1 MCNILIENQLKK
13 EIDKLKESI
22 KCKDKKIKDYDSKIN
37 TLTDCLDECKKQFA
51 TLECSLELEKAT
63 KLELDKQLETFK

>member
-1 MCNILIENQLKK
+1 M
-13 EIDKLKESI
+13 
-22 KCKDKKIKDYDSKIN
+22 N
-37 TLTDCLDECKKQFA
+37 TLTDCLDECKKQFV